1 MQERGKRYGCK
12 DEAWGMTVGI
22 LYESNEWSDFALLE
36 SLIGIGVPARLID
49 MQDDG
54 NEDEIL
60 SSSLVVSRV
69 FASAVFRGHEK
80 SLQRM
85 PGIIDMLREKNIPMI
100 NPYEAHFYE
109 ISKRRAA
116 DTLVRH
122 GFPVP
127 KVYGVYTPD
136 RLAGAVSTPDRLA
149 KAVSTPDRLAGA
161 PAIEYPCV
169 IKPDCGGRT
178 NFTYII
184 NDGEGLSRCISG
196 LPDIEMIAEE
206 YIRPV
211 LGYVTRLEVIGGAIR
226 LALKRGIAENG
237 LSAYHLGSDYEAY
250 GDLSSAVRDAAI
262 GAMGAL
268 HIEAGSLDIIENG
281 NDFFIIDANSVSNA
295 SEDNTEMFGFD
306 LMKETAAYI
315 AGRYREL
322 LEVC

>member
-1 MQERGKRYGCK
+1 
-12 DEAWGMTVGI
+12 MTAGI
-22 LYESNEWSDFALLE
+22 LYESNEWSDFALQKN
-36 SLIGIGVPARLID
+36 LISMGVPARLID
-49 MQDDG
+49 MQEDG

-85 PGIIDMLREKNIPMI
+85 PGIIDLLREKNIPMI
-100 NPYEAHFYE
+100 NPYEAHFHE
-109 ISKRRAA
+109 ISKQRSTAA
-116 DTLVRH
+116 LERG

-127 KVYGVYTPD
+127 KVYGVYTRD
-136 RLAGAVSTPDRLA
+136 RLADAVYTPDGLTDVVYTPDRL
-149 KAVSTPDRLAGA
+149 SGA
-161 PAIEYPCV
+161 LAIEYPCI

-178 NFTYII
+178 NHTYII
-184 NDGEGLSRCISG
+184 NDEKELSLC
-196 LPDIEMIAEE
+196 LENMPDIEMIAEE

-211 LGYVTRLEVIGGAIR
+211 LGYVTRLEVIGGAVR

-237 LSAYHLGSDYEAY
+237 LSAYHLGSGYEAY
-250 GDLSSAVRDAAI
+250 ADLSPAIRDASV

-268 HIEAGSLDIIENG
+268 HIEAGSLDIIENENG
-281 NDFFIIDANSVSNA
+281 FFIIDANSVSNA

-315 AGRYREL
+315 ACRYREL